1 MLRTAAAACVALLGT
16 GCLPFV
22 TPPLRASAGVGS
34 AVGTLPSG
42 TAAATGHTA
51 GNLRAGAHPV
61 QLFEEPHRRMVDV
74 GVGYQLERLVV
85 DGESN
90 VHGPY
95 TEFAAFPWR
104 KNYARSTLRAGA
116 YIDAELLV
124 ARVDGVGEIGPGG
137 TLGAMFEY
145 TGVTVGDFASADED
159 SAIIGIGAGQ
169 WAIGLYAAAGYRHL
183 GLGDYWTF
191 TAGITARIPFTAGII
206 CCVDPFGDED
216 SSDHTGSSADDDH
229 DEAAQD
235 PPPPNEPIRR
245 KPARP
250 RPGSSEKPVER
261 RPAAPRPDES
271 D

>member
-1 MLRTAAAACVALLGT
+1 MLRTAAAAGVVLLGT

-42 TAAATGHTA
+42 SAASSGRTA
-51 GNLRAGAHPV
+51 GNFRAGVHPV
-61 QLFEEPHRRMVDV
+61 QLFEEPHHRTYDF

-85 DGESN
+85 DGEPT

-95 TEFAAFPWR
+95 AEVAVFPWQ
-104 KNYARSTLRAGA
+104 KSHADSTLRAGG
-116 YIDAELLV
+116 YVDAELVV
-124 ARVDGVGEIGPGG
+124 ARVGGVDELGPGG

-169 WAIGLYAAAGYRHL
+169 WAIGLFTAAGYRHL
-183 GLGDYWTF
+183 GRGEYWTF
-191 TAGITARIPFTAGII
+191 TAGLTARIPFTAGVI
-206 CCVDPFGDED
+206 CCLDPFGDD
-216 SSDHTGSSADDDH
+216 SSGDHPDSSGGDDD
-229 DEAAQD
+229 EEEREGS
-235 PPPPNEPIRR
+235 PPPRRPIRR

-250 RPGSSEKPVER
+250 RPASSEKPVER
-261 RPAAPRPDES
+261 KPAAPRPADS
-271 D
+271 S